1 MVRSILT
8 IGLALFL
15 TFSGTVLAA
24 PGRAGM
30 HPTKAGA
37 PPTGTLLNAVAAL
50 RTPPT
55 IIQQSMSRA
64 YSPAFTA
71 GFPGGTLGQIMRG
84 STISIPAVQG
94 TVPKA
99 MEVTWNSIAGIPR
112 SIRVENGSSAKSP
125 ATLAMHDPVASANK
139 FLADNSPLLRIS
151 NPAAEFSLVSAAIDK
166 QGMSHFRYQQMY
178 AGIEVWASD
187 VYVHTDALGQ
197 VTSFN
202 GTYHPT
208 PAGLSTTAAVPA
220 ARALEIVN
228 GDLASHNDARTL
240 TASLARILNDNG
252 PATKQVI
259 WHDQAGLAH
268 LAWFVEERTRLDRDW
283 YYFIDAQ
290 TGSILNAYNAVTND
304 GPATGTANDLNGVQ
318 RTFGTYLSNSEYFM
332 VDASQPMFNATGSSI
347 PQNPVGA
354 IVGLDLRNQ
363 DLSAQ
368 ATIYFVTSSNNTWA
382 DPASVSSQYNAA
394 VVYNF
399 FRTVYGRNSI
409 DDKGMTIY
417 SIVHV
422 TSNGEPMDNAFWSG
436 TVMCYGD
443 GNTDFK
449 PLAGGFDVAAHEM
462 THGVTQHTANLVYQ
476 NQSGALNE
484 SMSDVFASVVDS
496 ANWTIGEQVIK
507 DFTAFPS
514 GALRDMSNPHNGGTQ
529 GSAAWQPASMTE
541 FVETTGDNGG
551 VHVNSGI
558 PNNVF
563 YRVATALGRPT
574 AGAIWYKALTSYV
587 TSAAQFVDARIAT
600 ESAASDLYGAGSA
613 QVTAVKNAWDA
624 VGVTEGTPTPPPP
637 PSQVEGTGWVLAV
650 NTDSNDPNSIYRIA
664 PVITSQSDFTPLS
677 TTPVL
682 TKPAVSDTS
691 GLVVFVG
698 TDFRLRALSANGG
711 SPSEQELDT
720 NSVWWSVAIGPGL
733 SSLALTSR
741 FVDTTIYYINFVSKT
756 TQQFKIRGTAYDGTP
771 VATALYSDALSFD
784 PTGRYILFDAFN
796 QTRSAQG
803 DTIHFW
809 TINLLDVQTG
819 QVHSV
824 FPPQAEGI
832 DVGNPSFSR
841 TRSNRF
847 VFDYLDEKNVIGQVM
862 GADFFTGKA
871 GVIEGS
877 LPDVGYPTLSG
888 DGMTIAY
895 HTIVSQGGTDHHV
908 IRQIGVDTAGIAPS
922 GSPSDYVVDATF
934 PFWFTIGTRVTGVQ
948 EQPAGTTPEGFALEQ
963 NYPNP
968 FNPSTTIQYTV
979 GGVRS
984 QASGASDVRL
994 VVYDVL
1000 GREVAVLVNEKQVNG
1015 TYQVKF
1021 NGDKLSSGV
1030 YYYRLTAG
1038 ESSATKEMIFVK

>member
-8 IGLALFL
+8 AALL
-15 TFSGTVLAA
+15 LSLLFSGTVQAASGRTGLHPLKTAA
-24 PGRAGM
+24 PPAGTM
-30 HPTKAGA
+30 AKAV
-37 PPTGTLLNAVAAL
+37 TTL
-50 RTPPT
+50 RTPPPV
-55 IIQQSMSRA
+55 IQQRI
-64 YSPAFTA
+64 SPAFAHPFTVGAA
-71 GFPGGTLGQIMRG
+71 GGGLQQVIGG
-84 STISIPAVQG
+84 VPISIPADQAA
-94 TVPKA
+94 VPKTL
-99 MEVTWNSIAGIPR
+99 EVRWNEFAGIPR
-112 SIRVENGSSAKSP
+112 SIRVENTGSAKGS
-125 ATLAMHDPVASANK
+125 ASLALRDPVTSANQ
-139 FLADNSPLLRIS
+139 FLADNSALLRINS
-151 NPAAEFSLVSAAIDK
+151 PASEFTVMSASTDR
-166 QGMSHFRYQQMY
+166 QGMSHIRYKQTY

-187 VYVHTDALGQ
+187 VYVHTNANGQ
-197 VTSFN
+197 VVSFN

-208 PAGLSTTAAVPA
+208 PDGLSITAAIPA
-220 ARALEIVN
+220 ARAVEIVN
-228 GDLASHNDARTL
+228 GDLASHNDQRNL
-240 TASLARILNDNG
+240 TASLARILNDQG
-252 PATKQVI
+252 PTTRQVV

-283 YYFIDAQ
+283 YYFVDAQ
-290 TGSILNAYNAVTND
+290 TGSILNAYNAVMHD
-304 GPATGTANDLNGVQ
+304 GPTTGTANDLNGVQ
-318 RTFGTYLSNSEYFM
+318 RSFGTYLSNSEYFM
-332 VDASQPMFNATGSSI
+332 VDASQPMFNATASSI
-347 PQNPVGA
+347 PQNPIGA

-382 DPASVSSQYNAA
+382 DASSVSAQYNAA

-399 FRTVYGRNSI
+399 YRTVFGRNSI

-443 GNTDFK
+443 GNTEFK

-484 SMSDVFASVVDS
+484 SMSDVFAAVVDS

-514 GALRDMSNPHNGGTQ
+514 GALRDMSDPHNGATQ
-529 GSAAWQPASMTE
+529 GSGAWQPANMTE

-551 VHVNSGI
+551 VHINSGI

-574 AGAIWYKALTSYV
+574 AGAIWYKALTTYL

-613 QVTAVKNAWDA
+613 QLTAVKNAWDA
-624 VGVTEGTPTPPPP
+624 VGVTEGTPTQPP
-637 PSQVEGTGWVLAV
+637 PSSHVEGTGWILAV

-664 PVITSQSDFTPLS
+664 PVVTSSSDFTPLS

-682 TKPAVSDTS
+682 TRPAVSDTS

-698 TDFRLRALSANGG
+698 TDYRLRALNANGG
-711 SPSEQELDT
+711 SPAEQILDT

-741 FVDTTIYYINFVSKT
+741 FVDTTIYYINFVTQT
-756 TQQFKIRGTAYDGTP
+756 TQAFKIRGTAYDGTP

-784 PTGRYILFDAFN
+784 PSGRYILFDAYN
-796 QTRSAQG
+796 RTRSAQG
-803 DTIHFW
+803 DTISFW

-819 QVHSV
+819 QVHGV
-824 FPPQAEGI
+824 FPPQQEGI
-832 DVGNPSFSR
+832 DVGNPSFSKS
-841 TRSNRF
+841 RSNRF
-847 VFDYLDEKNVIGQVM
+847 VFDYWDEKNLVGQVM

-877 LPDVGYPTLSG
+877 LPDVGYPSLSG
-888 DGMTIAY
+888 DGTAIAY
-895 HTIVSQGGTDHHV
+895 HTTVSQGGTDHQG
-908 IRQIGVDTAGIAPS
+908 IRQIGVDTTGTAPS
-922 GSPSDYVVDATF
+922 GSPTDYVVDATF
-934 PFWFTIGTRVTGVQ
+934 PFWFTIGSRVTGVQ
-948 EQPAGTTPEGFALEQ
+948 EQPAGSSPEGFALEQ

-968 FNPSTTIQYTV
+968 FNPTTGIRFQT
-979 GGVRS
+979 
-984 QASGASDVRL
+984 SGISPVRL
-994 VVYDVL
+994 AVYDIL
-1000 GREVAVLVNEKQVNG
+1000 GREVAVLVNGRVAAG
-1015 TYQVKF
+1015 THEVRF
-1021 NGDKLSSGV
+1021 DASKLSSGV
-1030 YYYRLTAG
+1030 YFYRLTAG
-1038 ESSATKEMIFVK
+1038 GYTATKAMVLER